1 MSNSNISNGRCLH
14 LQGICK
20 IIAAGGGGGDGS
32 SGCCLFYVSVI
43 IIIIFFSSRSFI
55 IIIIRNELLAE
66 YRMSYLLRREYFAV
80 WCSFLELKRRAAR
93 VSSQQESQELEKAW
107 A

>member
-1 MSNSNISNGRCLH
+1 MQNNCV
-14 LQGICK
+14 C
-20 IIAAGGGGGDGS
+20 GGGGDGS
-32 SGCCLFYVSVI
+32 SGCCLFFVV

-80 WCSFLELKRRAAR
+80 WCSLLELKRRAAR
-93 VSSQQESQELEKAW
+93 VSSQQESRELEKA
-107 A
+107 